1 MKFTIEPVYIPTD
14 FNSLELNEN
23 HFSNCSDMSNVELSP
38 LEEEAQSTLSSAP
51 DDKPKP
57 KRKEKKEKL
66 DSVESVQAEKEKV
79 KRKHVWTEKK
89 KQAFEKCRA
98 ARLASIA
105 KRQEERKATAES
117 RLEQN

>member
-14 FNSLELNEN
+14 FSSLELNEN
-23 HFSNCSDMSNVELSP
+23 HFSNCSDMSNAEPSP
-38 LEEEAQSTLSSAP
+38 LDQEVQSSISSS
-51 DDKPKP
+51 DDKSKS

-105 KRQEERKATAES
+105 KRQEERKAAAE
-117 RLEQN
+117 QK